1 MGPYFLECLARVGM
15 CFSARAQVLT
25 TPHPLPAPPSS
36 HSSCSPLTAHTPV
49 LGHPW
54 PVPAIVPQPVHFP
67 FHFSFSIH
75 LLPFREP
82 TARMLPAPTPPSYSS
97 GHTALPDSVHTPS
110 VTAAPVPRGLD
121 AHDDTPTAP
130 SSFAPTLYH
139 YDGTTDHYTTPHH
152 RPSSYLYSPSVPAP
166 PALWPPHTQ
175 PHPVLDPHYPYTQ
188 DQHVHQSFNHPV
200 RLSSSPPLSNF
211 SLTSPSLQTSD
222 PQIYYSY
229 FPSVLSQFVDV
240 ATQYGV
246 DSSSLASYALPAAA
260 TLPTS
265 YTAPN
270 LAFVPGVPKLED
282 FSAQSP
288 LAASTSVPQWPFT
301 WTPPHAAPL
310 PFHRPALISPGSASG
325 LDRALDE
332 QRITLRVVPAPRD
345 PSPAPTLASDAASG
359 SPANTPQPSV
369 LSPPSSSPSSCSP
382 TQVVALVLCS
392 PPPMA
397 HLPLPDEDMQ
407 EDFASPAPAVPSEYQ
422 FVADP
427 AAFPG
432 PDQPVPVPRKVR
444 PSAMFI
450 LLLQR

>member
-1 MGPYFLECLARVGM
+1 M

-139 YDGTTDHYTTPHH
+139 YDGTTDHYATPHH